1 MVLAPKVITLNHR
14 IIELFELDRSFKGSS
29 RSTSNQI
36 LKAGEHEYT
45 LLYTLYDTIMT
56 DCHDVGWNRGLHA
69 AIF

>member
-29 RSTSNQI
+29 SSTSNQI

-45 LLYTLYDTIMT
+45 LLYTLYDTMT